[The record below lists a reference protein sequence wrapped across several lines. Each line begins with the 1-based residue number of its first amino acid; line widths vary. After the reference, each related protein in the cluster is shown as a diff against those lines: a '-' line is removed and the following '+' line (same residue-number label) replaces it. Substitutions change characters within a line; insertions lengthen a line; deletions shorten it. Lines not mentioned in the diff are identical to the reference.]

1 MRFLFIRNA
10 LACIAVGVALA
21 ITGAPAGAQSTAP
34 LTPRSSV
41 PAHDK
46 LKQSYEIANFRLGGK
61 YNLDAAPET
70 WRDGGEGGT
79 TLESLGAGPLRAAYI
94 AVGSPKRDDKGQIV
108 NAVVISS
115 FYSGD
120 ATASYNF
127 WYEGQPGNAFARGP
141 VVGPGRAIDTDK
153 FYVVFVDAIG
163 LWGASKPS
171 DGLGRKFPMY
181 SSFDQV
187 QANYRL
193 LRDHLKVARVELAT
207 GVSMGGTQSWVW
219 GVMYSPT
226 GFVTAIMPI
235 GGATA
240 ADGGDPIGQWTFR
253 LAQAALESD
262 PKWRATDGNYYHLP
276 PDQHPKQG
284 LQFMWS
290 VLQSTGWDFS
300 TRSAQT

>member
-46 LKQSYEIANFRLGGK
+46 LKQSYEIANFRLGGN

-163 LWGASKPS
+163 LWARASPPTDS
-171 DGLGRKFPMY
+171 AA
-181 SSFDQV
+181 SS
-187 QANYRL
+187 RCT
-193 LRDHLKVARVELAT
+193 ARSIRCRPTTDCCAT
-207 GVSMGGTQSWVW
+207 TS
-219 GVMYSPT
+219 
-226 GFVTAIMPI
+226 
-235 GGATA
+235 
-240 ADGGDPIGQWTFR
+240 R
-253 LAQAALESD
+253 
-262 PKWRATDGNYYHLP
+262 WRASNLP
-276 PDQHPKQG
+276 PACRWAARRAG
-284 LQFMWS
+284 S
-290 VLQSTGWDFS
+290 G
-300 TRSAQT
+300 A